1 MENVEWRTFNF
12 FQFEIFDRNCVP
24 THGCSETAFLEL
36 LLLIRMFL
44 ELLASVQIRVAFI
57 CRSILLLELKA
68 LSQLAHCVQSTF
80 WSRLN
85 CIGPE
90 AIWCRNPWGERC
102 CKRCQTTREMLL
114 SFELASIRYRQT
126 YVIFT

>member
-57 CRSILLLELKA
+57 L
-68 LSQLAHCVQSTF
+68 
-80 WSRLN
+80 
-85 CIGPE
+85 
-90 AIWCRNPWGERC
+90 
-102 CKRCQTTREMLL
+102 
-114 SFELASIRYRQT
+114 
-126 YVIFT
+126 